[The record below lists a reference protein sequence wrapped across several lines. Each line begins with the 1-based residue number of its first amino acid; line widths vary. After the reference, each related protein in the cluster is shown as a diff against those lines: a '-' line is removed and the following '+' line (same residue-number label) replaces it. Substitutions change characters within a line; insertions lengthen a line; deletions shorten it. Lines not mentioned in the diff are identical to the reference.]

1 MSSETSSAATELAE
15 KTLNSQIEV
24 DTVLCSSLEGFE
36 VAEKLSEAFEA
47 ELDLRFTDSIEVPG
61 NSEETVAGVA
71 DDGTVW
77 VDREVKDE
85 FKVSGAFIDRARIVK
100 ARLLGLE
107 KIEYCEDNTL
117 LSGKKVLIADRN
129 INDSNRIAAGIGSIT
144 KQGAVDIYVAAPSI
158 TEQSAK
164 HLEELTD
171 QLFYLDNDVE
181 AERNGKGSDI
191 RPERLEE
198 YEF

>member
-1 MSSETSSAATELAE
+1 MSSETSSAAKQLAE
-15 KTLNSQIEV
+15 KTLRSQIEV

-36 VAEKLSEAFEA
+36 VAKTLSETLDA

-61 NSEETVAGVA
+61 NSKDSVAGVA

-77 VDREVKDE
+77 VDRKVKDE
-85 FKVSGAFIDRARIVK
+85 HQVSGAFIDRARIVK

-107 KIEYCEDNTL
+107 KIEYCKNNTV
-117 LSGKKVLIADRN
+117 LSGKKVLIADKD
-129 INDSNRIAAGIGSIT
+129 IEDSNRIAAGIGSIT
-144 KQGAVDIYVAAPSI
+144 KQGAVKIYVAAQSI
-158 TEQSAK
+158 TEETAK

-171 QLFYLDNDVE
+171 ELIYLDNDVE
-181 AERNGKGSDI
+181 MGNSDLSDI
-191 RPERLEE
+191 RPEKLEE